1 MKARAALLA
10 LAFAVLAACSREP
23 PKDAAKPLVLPRTCD
38 RARLASASDE
48 FERLTRAR
56 DASLAR
62 IEAESPDEPVEYL
75 RRLQGELAVFAE
87 LADAAPRI
95 DVPRCLFQ
103 ARDMYVRYLEAS
115 RTALDMRRPG
125 LDFSQYR
132 VARET
137 ADTIHGQFLTE
148 LNLQRKNEQ

>member
-1 MKARAALLA
+1 MRVLVVLVA
-10 LAFAVLAACSREP
+10 LAAIAACSRSEP

-48 FERLTRAR
+48 FERLSRAR
-56 DASLAR
+56 DAALAR
-62 IEAESPDEPVEYL
+62 IEAQSPDEPVEYL
-75 RRLQGELAVFAE
+75 RHLQGELAALAE
-87 LADAAPRI
+87 LIDAAPKI

-103 ARDMYVRYLEAS
+103 ARDMYARYLEAS

-125 LDFSQYR
+125 RDFSHYR

-137 ADTIHGQFLTE
+137 ADTVHGQFLTE
-148 LNLQRKNEQ
+148 LSLQKKNEQ